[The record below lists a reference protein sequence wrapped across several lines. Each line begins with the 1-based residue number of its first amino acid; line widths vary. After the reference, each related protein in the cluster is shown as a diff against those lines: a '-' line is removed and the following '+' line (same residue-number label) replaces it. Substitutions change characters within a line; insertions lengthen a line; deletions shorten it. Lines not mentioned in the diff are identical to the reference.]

1 MNDDIYE
8 DATLTAKWTPNTY
21 TLKYLNTANPQ
32 ESFEFQLDYDER
44 LEIIKNPFTRT
55 GYTFGG
61 WLNENDEILLP
72 GTKTEKLAP
81 SGTYI
86 LKTNWI
92 PNTYTIRFLAGE
104 GTGTMEEQ
112 TFTRDKKENLHAV
125 TFTRTGYDF
134 SHWIAENGQTF
145 KNLASI
151 SNLIE
156 SGTIEF
162 LAQYE
167 VHRNR

>member
-1 MNDDIYE
+1 
-8 DATLTAKWTPNTY
+8 
-21 TLKYLNTANPQ
+21 
-32 ESFEFQLDYDER
+32 
-44 LEIIKNPFTRT
+44 
-55 GYTFGG
+55 
-61 WLNENDEILLP
+61 
-72 GTKTEKLAP
+72 
-81 SGTYI
+81 
-86 LKTNWI
+86 
-92 PNTYTIRFLAGE
+92 
-104 GTGTMEEQ
+104 MEEQ